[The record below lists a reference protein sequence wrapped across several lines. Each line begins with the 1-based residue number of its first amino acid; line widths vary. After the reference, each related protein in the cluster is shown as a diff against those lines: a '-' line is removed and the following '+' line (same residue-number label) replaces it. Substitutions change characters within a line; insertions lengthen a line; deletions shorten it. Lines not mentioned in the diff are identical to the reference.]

1 MYKTLINSIR
11 DSLRL
16 YLNNFVMLASIAL
29 PFLVLIEL
37 FEAYYIA
44 TYLTTPFML
53 DDLTPLLISNL
64 TIKPFYNIAIIFY
77 ISSVI
82 SSQSLSITQ
91 VWLMSVKFWPIYFLL
106 YVFTNILI
114 GTGLMFYVIPGLF
127 LFIRFSFADFHLL
140 LDKQSPITSIKSSYT
155 NTRKHFLLLSAGF
168 LIFGVVIFYF
178 SSLLNTMFDITE
190 PEINFELISE
200 VFQKQSSSES
210 QAVLDGKLLIKF
222 PDFSLLKAIFS
233 IIYNLALIIFTI
245 FAFRVYHMAKEQA
258 EIQVA

>member
-1 MYKTLINSIR
+1 MYKTLINSIW

-16 YLNNFVMLASIAL
+16 YQNHFVMLISIAL

-44 TYLTTPFML
+44 TYLSTPFML
-53 DDLTPLLISNL
+53 DDLTPLLISHL

-82 SSQSLSITQ
+82 SSQSLSIKHA
-91 VWLMSVKFWPIYFLL
+91 WLLSVKFWPIYFLL
-106 YVFTNILI
+106 NLLTNLLI
-114 GTGLMFYVIPGLF
+114 GTGLMFYVIPGIF
-127 LFIRFSFADFHLL
+127 LFIRFSFAEFHLL
-140 LDKQSPITSIKSSYT
+140 LDNQSPLKAIKSSFT

-168 LIFGVVIFYF
+168 LIFAVVIFYF
-178 SSLLNTMFDITE
+178 SSLLNTMFDIAE

-200 VFQKQSSSES
+200 VFQKNSSSES
-210 QAVLDGKLLIKF
+210 QAVIDGKQLIKF

-233 IIYNLALIIFTI
+233 ILYNLALIIFTI
-245 FAFRVYHMAKEQA
+245 FAFRIYHITKEQA
-258 EIQVA
+258 EIRVA